1 MDTSTTEQPAI
12 DFEVFGTTSAMGS
25 VGQYP
30 RLLEDAPVFTTANG
44 FRVVSRWEDVRQIV
58 NQPDV
63 FSNRPNQ
70 SEGWSIPTEDASDDT
85 KALLADVTAD
95 LNLPVSLEEL
105 MSVRMI
111 IAADPPK
118 HAQLRGLVNRAFVP
132 RQMERWRPV
141 VDQLIAELLEP
152 VDGSTRFELIDTLA
166 APLPINVISNVLSI
180 KHEDRHL
187 VRRWSDGMIG
197 AAEGPDRGTK
207 AGLERLWALFSE
219 FAHYFSPIME
229 ARRASPQEDMVT
241 NIVRDRDGE
250 TLSNADALFL
260 ILILMAGGNETT
272 TNLIGNAVVS
282 LLENPDQLKLFLAQP
297 ELVDNVIEETL
308 RYRTPVQLE
317 FREAMQDAE
326 IRGVQIPK
334 GALVVPMIGAANRDP
349 RVFEDPE
356 RFDIRRENAGL
367 HVAFGYGIHF
377 CVGAPLA
384 RLEARAALLALA
396 PLLER
401 MKLAPEPPT
410 PVESLMLY
418 GYSRLELVPC

>member
-1 MDTSTTEQPAI
+1 MDTISTEPPAI
-12 DFEVFGTTSAMGS
+12 DFEVFGSASAMES

-30 RLLEDAPVFTTANG
+30 VLLEHAPVFVTPNG
-44 FRVVSRWEDVRQIV
+44 HRVISRWEDVRQIV
-58 NQPDV
+58 NQPEL

-70 SEGWSIPTEDASDDT
+70 SEGWSIPTEEASDDT
-85 KALLADVTAD
+85 KTLLAEVTRD
-95 LNLPVSLEEL
+95 LNLPVSLEDL

-118 HAQLRGLVNRAFVP
+118 HGQLRGLVNRAFVP

-141 VDQLIAELLEP
+141 VDGLVAELLKS
-152 VDGSTRFELIDTLA
+152 VDGSASVELVDTLA
-166 APLPINVISNVLSI
+166 APLPINVISDVLSI

-197 AAEGPDRGTK
+197 AAEGPERGTRP
-207 AGLERLWALFSE
+207 GLERLWGMFSE
-219 FAHYFSPIME
+219 FADYFFPIMQ
-229 ARRASPQEDMVT
+229 ARRTSPRDDMVS
-241 NIVRDRDGE
+241 NIVRDREDA
-250 TLSNADALFL
+250 TLSDADALFL

-282 LLENPDQLKLFLAQP
+282 LLENPDQLELFLAEP
-297 ELVDNVIEETL
+297 ELVDSVVEETL
-308 RYRTPVQLE
+308 RYRSPVQYE
-317 FREAMQDAE
+317 FREATQDTE
-326 IRGVQIPK
+326 LHGVRIPK
-334 GALVVPMIGAANRDP
+334 GALVVPMLGAANHDP
-349 RVFEDPE
+349 RLFDEPD
-356 RFDIRRENAGL
+356 RFDIRRANASFN
-367 HVAFGYGIHF
+367 VAFGYGIHF

-396 PLLER
+396 PLLAR

-418 GYSRLELVPC
+418 GYSRLELVPR